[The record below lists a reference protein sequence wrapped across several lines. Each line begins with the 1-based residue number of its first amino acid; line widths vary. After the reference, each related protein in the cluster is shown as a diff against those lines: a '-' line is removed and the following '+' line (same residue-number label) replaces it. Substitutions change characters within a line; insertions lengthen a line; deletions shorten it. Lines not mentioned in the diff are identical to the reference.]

1 MKDNNILGLCGIDT
15 RSLTR
20 RIRNLGTMR
29 GIITMERPTE
39 AQLAQMKD
47 FAVIRP
53 VDKVTC
59 REPAMRMGGNENRR
73 SGFRPETQHSAEPGG
88 PRRKAHG
95 ISRPYRSSQDFGGR
109 F

>member
-59 REPAMRMGGNENRR
+59 RETYEMGEGETKIAVLDFGLKRNILR
-73 SGFRPETQHSAEPGG
+73 SLA
-88 PRRKAHG
+88 AHG
-95 ISRPYRSSQDFGGR
+95 AKLTVYPLSLIHI
-109 F
+109 